1 MASCRLIW
9 HLAWLLWTFLYLKFL
24 IANEIYDKVPCYYLL
39 YKKHRVARVTKCVRR
54 PPIPIT
60 VLSET
65 FCVMSHIRLRMSF
78 LLMLPW
84 LTKTIVENERLKGY
98 LTVGTV
104 MAALIG
110 SCLLFRRPPDR
121 FYALPNDVMIHV
133 LPRVAFWR
141 RLVFCAFLGISILFF
156 QSIPSNIYQRAPQTP
171 TTNAEN
177 YEQTAFMAKKA
188 DDGDIQRDVGDWGSD
203 SIPIVV
209 DSACSA
215 SMTPF
220 RTDLRNIR
228 PYTST
233 VAGFGSN
240 KITHVG
246 EVSWCVTDINGKD
259 VFLQDDLCYLAPNA
273 PYRLLCPHNWKKHCN
288 KKRYDAGET
297 EGDQATFMLSPN
309 DSDNDYR
316 LQVNFENLK
325 PLFRHLKP
333 FHLSLKTM
341 TTKKPT
347 TPC

>member
-188 DDGDIQRDVGDWGSD
+188 DDEDIQRDVGDWGSD
-203 SIPIVV
+203 SIPSCRFCLFSLD
-209 DSACSA
+209 DSFQIISRRDRMQRNRPFR
-215 SMTPF
+215 SMTLS
-220 RTDLRNIR
+220 RIVT
-228 PYTST
+228 
-233 VAGFGSN
+233 
-240 KITHVG
+240 KIYFCLHLKLG
-246 EVSWCVTDINGKD
+246 
-259 VFLQDDLCYLAPNA
+259 QA
-273 PYRLLCPHNWKKHCN
+273 PYH
-288 KKRYDAGET
+288 
-297 EGDQATFMLSPN
+297 
-309 DSDNDYR
+309 
-316 LQVNFENLK
+316 
-325 PLFRHLKP
+325 
-333 FHLSLKTM
+333 
-341 TTKKPT
+341 
-347 TPC
+347 